1 MRNLDPSTGNPNVAQ
16 SSLSEKRGMGSD
28 TVVCRTNR
36 SPWSN
41 SYDPPLEDGG
51 AVPSGKM
58 RAMEENANEMLNVYR
73 EL

>member
-1 MRNLDPSTGNPNVAQ
+1 MSLRAHSLTAQ
-16 SSLSEKRGMGSD
+16 FWVVDDD